1 MRPPTAKWRVLCLT
15 TSLAVLACAGAAK
28 LVEKG
33 ASVAEAGG
41 YISERDKETLQKGA
55 KVARKTFQDLTEEE
69 EYYIGRAVAA
79 RILDKYPLAADAK
92 LTGYVERVGAT
103 VAACSDRPTTYGG
116 YHFAVLETDEVNAF
130 AAPGGI
136 IMVTEGMIR
145 TAKDEEALAAILAH
159 EVGHVCAKHGL
170 KAIKQSRLIEAF
182 EFLAVE
188 GAARTSNE
196 NLARLSQ
203 VYDQVLDD
211 VVETLVE
218 KGYSRKQEY
227 EADELALTFA
237 CRAGYDPEG
246 LYGALGGLE
255 KRESG
260 GVGLFSTHPP
270 SGERLLEARK
280 RQSCTRPAAETVALR
295 KQRFELAQG
304 G

>member
-1 MRPPTAKWRVLCLT
+1 MRPPTTSWRVFWLT
-15 TSLAVLACAGAAK
+15 TSLVVLACAGAAK

-41 YISERDKETLQKGA
+41 YISERDKEALQKGA
-55 KVARKTFQDLTEEE
+55 KVARNTFQDLTEEE

-79 RILDKYPLAADAK
+79 RILDKYPLAADSK
-92 LTGYVERVGAT
+92 LTSYVEKVGAT

-136 IMVTEGMIR
+136 IMVTKGMLR
-145 TAKDEEALAAILAH
+145 TAKDEEELAAILAH

-203 VYDQVLDD
+203 VYDEVLDD
-211 VVETLVE
+211 VVEALVE

-227 EADELALTFA
+227 EADELALTIA
-237 CRAGYDPEG
+237 CRASYDPEG

-255 KRESG
+255 EKESG
-260 GVGLFSTHPP
+260 GTGLFSTHPP

-280 RQSCTRPAAETVALR
+280 RQSCARPSLDTVTLR

>member
-1 MRPPTAKWRVLCLT
+1 MRPATEWLRALWFTVAL
-15 TSLAVLACAGAAK
+15 SVLACAGAAK

-33 ASVAEAGG
+33 AGVAAAGG
-41 YISERDKETLQKGA
+41 YISEQDKETLQKGA

-79 RILDKYPLAADAK
+79 RILDKYAVSNDSK
-92 LTGYVERVGAT
+92 LRSYVEKVGST

-116 YHFAVLETDEVNAF
+116 YHFVVLDTDEVNAF

-136 IMVTEGMIR
+136 IMVTKGMVLS
-145 TAKDEEALAAILAH
+145 AKNEEALGAILAH

-218 KGYSRKQEY
+218 KGYSRSQEY
-227 EADELALTFA
+227 EADALALAFA

-246 LYGALGGLE
+246 LYLALEGLE
-255 KRESG
+255 EKESSG
-260 GVGLFSTHPP
+260 MGLFSTHPP
-270 SGERLLEARK
+270 SEARLKEARK
-280 RQSCTRPAAETVALR
+280 KQSCSRPSAETVALR
-295 KQRFELAQG
+295 TQRFELVRAG
-304 G
+304 